1 MKAAEIRQD
10 FIAFFEGKEHT
21 FVPSAPVVP
30 IDDPTL
36 MFTNAGMNQFKDIFL
51 GHGSRP
57 YRRAA
62 NTQKCI
68 RVSGKHNDLEEVGRD
83 TYHHTF
89 FEMLG
94 NWSFGDYFK
103 AEAIEWAWELLTD
116 VWGLPKD
123 RFYATVFEGSPEEGV
138 EPDREAEK
146 HWIDILG
153 PDRVFRFGKKDN
165 FWEMGETGPCGP
177 CSEIHYDLTP
187 DKSGAKLVNAGR
199 PQVIEIWNLVFIQYN
214 RGPDGSLTPLPAKH
228 VDTGMGFERLVA
240 LLQNAGS
247 NYDTDLFA
255 PIMAHIAELT
265 GKSYTR
271 QLGNDVDNAFR
282 VVADHLRMLTFAIAD
297 GATPSNEGRGYVLRR
312 LVRRAARFGRQHLEQ
327 SAPFIHK
334 LVPTLA
340 DVMGRAFPEIAEN
353 AGRVTD
359 IIRDEEE
366 SFGRTIDRGIA
377 RFNAD
382 LEVAQA
388 ERRDAFTGEEVWD
401 LYQTYGFPADLT
413 RQMAEEKGLKIDE
426 EDFERLREEAREK
439 ARAEARSKATAAL
452 AFSGTLPATDD
463 RHKHESDQGTARVL
477 GWIAGNKWV
486 DRGNLAEPDGEVG
499 IVLDRTCFYA
509 EQGGQVGDAGIIQ
522 TTTGTFDVDDTQRLG
537 DGIVHIG
544 HVGDGHLEAGQD
556 ASVTVDPARSRTRK
570 NHTATHLLHWALRE
584 ILGQHV
590 TQRGSLVEPDRL
602 RFDFD
607 HNRPVTREEVTRI
620 EKLVNDRVL
629 ENLPIQTLEMP
640 TEQARRLPGVRAFFG
655 EKYGPTVRVVTIGD
669 GFSREFCGGTHL
681 DRTGRIGIFK
691 IVGEESVAKGVRR
704 IAALTG
710 PRAVD
715 HLLAVDRI
723 VSAAAAELNVPPD
736 QVPGRVAALK
746 EEIKKLQKQIRSGGA
761 VDLVSARQELF
772 DASPILSGTRIVVG
786 EMPSAPVEK
795 VRECLDWFRDRAGS
809 AAILVG
815 QRAEGRV
822 TLLAA
827 MSDDLVAK
835 GLRAGELVRDVAPT
849 VAGRGGGKPE
859 LAQAGGKDPDAL
871 PDALR
876 AARAWIEARLA
887 AEAAPPKSPAS

>member
-1 MKAAEIRQD
+1 MKAAAIRQD
-10 FIAFFEGKEHT
+10 FIKFFQGKKHT

-36 MFTNAGMNQFKDIFL
+36 MFTNAGMNQFKDVFL

-57 YRRAA
+57 YSRAA

-103 AEAIEWAWELLTD
+103 AEAIEWAWELLTE

-123 RFYATVFEGSPEEGV
+123 RFYATIFEGSPQEGV
-138 EPDREAEK
+138 DPDDEAGQ

-187 DKSGAKLVNAGR
+187 DKSGARLVNAGQ

-214 RGPDGSLTPLPAKH
+214 RNPDGSLAPLPAKH

-240 LLQNAGS
+240 LLQGAGS

-265 GKSYTR
+265 GKSYTG
-271 QLGNDVDNAFR
+271 QLGNEVDNAFR
-282 VVADHLRMLTFAIAD
+282 VVADHLRMLSFAIAD

-327 SAPFIHK
+327 SSPFIHK
-334 LVPTLA
+334 LVPTLV
-340 DVMGRAFPEIAEN
+340 DVMGRAFPEIGDN
-353 AGRVTD
+353 AGRVAD

-377 RFNAD
+377 RFDAD
-382 LEVAQA
+382 LEAAQIGG
-388 ERRDAFTGEEVWD
+388 RNITGEEVWD

-413 RQMAEEKGLKIDE
+413 RQMAEEKGLRIDE
-426 EDFERLREEAREK
+426 EGFERLREEAREK

-463 RHKHESDQGTARVL
+463 RPKYESDQITARVL
-477 GWIAGNKWV
+477 GWVLGNTWIEQ
-486 DRGNLAEPDGEVG
+486 GTLAEADGEVG
-499 IVLDRTCFYA
+499 LVLDRTCFYA
-509 EQGGQVGDAGIIQ
+509 EQGGQVGDAGTIQ

-537 DGIVHIG
+537 DGIVHVG
-544 HVGDGHLEAGQD
+544 HVGDGRLEAGQEV
-556 ASVTVDPARSRTRK
+556 SVTVSPARGRTRK

-584 ILGQHV
+584 VLGEHV
-590 TQRGSLVEPDRL
+590 TQRGSLVEPDRF

-607 HNRPVTREEVTRI
+607 HNKPVTREEMARI
-620 EKLVNDRVL
+620 EKLINDRTL
-629 ENLPIQTLEMP
+629 EDLPVQTLEMP

-681 DRTGRIGIFK
+681 RRTGQIGIFK

-704 IAALTG
+704 ITALTG
-710 PRAVD
+710 ARALD
-715 HLLAVDRI
+715 HLLAADRTLSI
-723 VSAAAAELNVPPD
+723 AAADLNVPAG
-736 QVPGRVAALK
+736 QVPARIAGLR
-746 EEIKKLQKQIRSGGA
+746 EEIRKLQKQLRSGGA
-761 VDLVSARQELF
+761 ADLKSARQELF
-772 DASPILSGTRIVVG
+772 DAAPVVAGSRVVVG
-786 EMPSAPVEK
+786 EMPPAPVEQ
-795 VRECLDWFRDRAGS
+795 VRECLDWFRDKAGS

-827 MSDDLVAK
+827 MSDDLVAT
-835 GLRAGELVRDVAPT
+835 GLHAGELVREVAPA

-859 LAQAGGKDPDAL
+859 LAQAGGKDPDGL
-871 PDALR
+871 PDAFR
-876 AARAWIEARLA
+876 AARAWIESRLA
-887 AEAAPPKSPAS
+887 PGAAPPKRQQS